1 GRLPLLGKSLQFD
14 VSGTAI
20 GLGKQIPVQ
29 LRVERLEQLA
39 RQSALMG
46 ALEVVQ
52 RLPQHRDVGLLV
64 ELGTT
69 GRLGGVPDVANAW
82 APVVTSL
89 VPALSALTP
98 LRALACPAALAG
110 PGTLQFALPRLA
122 GRHLYLLGQT

>member
-1 GRLPLLGKSLQFD
+1 D
-14 VSGTAI
+14 VSGAAI

-82 APVVTSL
+82 TPVVTGL
-89 VPALSALTP
+89 VPALSALTALGDVACP
-98 LRALACPAALAG
+98 TTLPGPGALALTLSLVAG
-110 PGTLQFALPRLA
+110 G
-122 GRHLYLLGQT
+122 HVYLLVQT

>member
-1 GRLPLLGKSLQFD
+1 L
-14 VSGTAI
+14 
-20 GLGKQIPVQ
+20 PVQ
-29 LRVERLEQLA
+29 LRVQRLEQLA
-39 RQSALMG
+39 RPSALMG

-82 APVVTSL
+82 APVVTGL
-89 VPALSALTP
+89 VPALSALT
-98 LRALACPAALAG
+98 ALGDVACPTTLAG
-110 PGTLQFALPRLA
+110 PGALELTLTLLA